1 MSVLSEYLNV
11 IARLKR
17 AIDESL
23 ETDVANAVKE
33 EMSQKVHDEVYDA
46 YAPLYPDSRRE
57 DRGGLSSVFNYDS
70 RVEPGHLL
78 IVENNTP
85 AQHPTAL
92 PLTEIV
98 EEGLKEYH
106 MPFARP
112 FVELT
117 EKSVNAEDAL
127 TEGLHLRGF

>member
-1 MSVLSEYLNV
+1 MSVLSEYLSV
-11 IARLKR
+11 IAKLER

-46 YAPLYPDSRRE
+46 YTPLYPDSRRE

-70 RVEPGHLL
+70 HVEPGHLL
-78 IVENNTP
+78 IVENNTL
-85 AQHPTAL
+85 AQHPTEL

-98 EEGLKEYH
+98 EEGLKEYR